1 MIGRRELMVG
11 AGAAAGLTPALA
23 WTRTLGAAP
32 AVALYD
38 ARFEEAHRFAAA
50 MERSGALT
58 LETGRDVAG
67 LWYGRLREI
76 AAACPGLPIAG
87 LATHADFDV
96 IRGCAAEARLKLVH
110 HAIHDGRSGLSHRV
124 LRGPDGGALTRAGPA
139 WPEALAA
146 RLGGAP
152 SAAPAAAKG
161 YAGTLVSWMIT

>member
-1 MIGRRELMVG
+1 ML
-11 AGAAAGLTPALA
+11 
-23 WTRTLGAAP
+23 
-32 AVALYD
+32 
-38 ARFEEAHRFAAA
+38 
-50 MERSGALT
+50 ERSGALT

-67 LWYGRLREI
+67 LWYGRLQRV
-76 AAACPGLPIAG
+76 AAWPGLPIAG

-124 LRGPDGGALTRAGPA
+124 LRGPDGDALARAGSA

-146 RLGGAP
+146 QFGGAP
-152 SAAPAAAKG
+152 SAAPTAAKG